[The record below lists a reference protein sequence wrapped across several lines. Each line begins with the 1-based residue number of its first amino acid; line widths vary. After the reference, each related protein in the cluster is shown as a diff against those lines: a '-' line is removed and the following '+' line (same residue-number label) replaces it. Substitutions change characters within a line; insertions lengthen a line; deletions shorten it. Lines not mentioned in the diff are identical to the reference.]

1 VYAPTPANPSP
12 TKNAPDIAK
21 SIFQRIFIAL
31 DFSCAWVSAAVQDLA
46 EPRSYNPRVQFQA
59 SRRDGYRLWRMGTAR
74 LRDGVLQLAYVFV
87 PGSELER
94 VCAML
99 GALGDLS
106 ATSS

>member
-31 DFSCAWVSAAVQDLA
+31 DFSCAWFSTALQDLA
-46 EPRSYNPRVQFQA
+46 EPRSYNPQVRFQSVA
-59 SRRDGYRLWRMGTAR
+59 RDGYRLWRDEHRHAY
-74 LRDGVLQLAYVFV
+74 LLACCNFAYVFV

-94 VCAML
+94 VSAIL
-99 GALGDLS
+99 GAP
-106 ATSS
+106 